1 MTLQIGDRVE
11 IRVPISDREM
21 GGGTVR
27 AIVDGTVDVEM
38 DNSNWLSVYPEHL
51 RQEAKMD
58 RCPSDPGS
66 MAT

>member
-1 MTLQIGDRVE
+1 
-11 IRVPISDREM
+11 M